1 MENARQLRDRLATLF
16 ADVTIAPLSSQDAT
30 YYRVQLGSFSNRR
43 AAEEKARQVSQA
55 GYAVIIMEK

>member
-1 MENARQLRDRLATLF
+1 LF
-16 ADVTIAPLSSQDAT
+16 ADVTIAPLNSKDAT

-43 AAEEKARQVSQA
+43 AAEEKARQVSEA